1 MLCLHSPIIPRT
13 FCRNIMCPTPHTFN
27 HPELI
32 FQILFSSSEEWALE
46 QTLPS
51 TIFCC
56 FHMEFINRV
65 RALKVKAILSC
76 NWVWRTFRDLSQ
88 YSKVFQKQEVVKVG
102 RRPVNICYNYSLVMR
117 VVSPEVWVAPF
128 VLVLNYFVTG
138 VQGDIQVQL
147 ELSLQVVWLSSFHS
161 SNLSNTKLG

>member
-1 MLCLHSPIIPRT
+1 MLCLHTPILSRT
-13 FCRNIMCPTPHTFN
+13 FCRNITCSTLHTFDR
-27 HPELI
+27 PELI

-65 RALKVKAILSC
+65 RALKVKDILSC
-76 NWVWRTFRDLSQ
+76 NWVWRTFQDLSQ
-88 YSKVFQKQEVVKVG
+88 YSKVLQQQEVVKVG
-102 RRPVNICYNYSLVMR
+102 RRPVNICCNYSLVMR

-128 VLVLNYFVTG
+128 VLMLNYLVTG
-138 VQGDIQVQL
+138 AQGDTRVQL
-147 ELSLQVVWLSSFHS
+147 
-161 SNLSNTKLG
+161 